1 MQDAQNTLD
10 SVQDLGA
17 EHNRGTLAGAISRR
31 DALAW
36 LSVAPAALLVKDA
49 LAQPRRPE
57 GMVRAEGDV
66 RVNGAPAKRG
76 QVIKPGDVVAT
87 GRNAFAIFTVGEDA
101 FLMRS
106 VSRVETAGS
115 GGFAD
120 VLRLVTGKML
130 SVFSKG
136 ERRLESPTATIGIRG
151 TGVYLEV
158 ERTRTYACTCYGS
171 VVLAPAGMPQMTE
184 NIKTEHHEP
193 HHHDNDTTKRRPRTK
208 GQRLRRR
215 QRSRHREGRGPDHQ
229 TDTTTIT
236 NTITNHITT
245 TNITS
250 LTTTTTT
257 R

>member
-1 MQDAQNTLD
+1 MQDAQNTQD

-36 LSVAPAALLVKDA
+36 LSVAPATLLVKDA

-66 RVNGAPAKRG
+66 RVNGTPAKRG

-184 NIKTEHHEP
+184 NIKTEHHEQ
-193 HHHDNDTTKRRPRTK
+193 PRYVYADKSMPVEQLLQKAPVINHTDAELILLES
-208 GQRLRRR
+208 LR
-215 QRSRHREGRGPDHQ
+215 GRKPPFVGVAGY
-229 TDTTTIT
+229 
-236 NTITNHITT
+236 
-245 TNITS
+245 S
-250 LTTTTTT
+250 Y
-257 R
+257 